1 MISLTGTFLLAAWLS
16 AGAVSFYV
24 VRDAFSPDKLVLAML
39 GLFFADIFFDD
50 YSLKLCFVYALLI
63 LTLAVTVVLA
73 RGPILRHSRMASV
86 ASAPSGTHFKNGVPL
101 VGYKFFWLVSLP
113 ALVAQVYMIQI
124 FGGIEGY
131 INSLALRVVE
141 FRGLGPII
149 ALIKTYSIVNLIYF
163 SFLVTRR
170 KRKIRH
176 VVIYGLHLLI
186 FVVMTLLT
194 GSRGSLLINFVLM
207 ALIYHH
213 SVRRIRTL
221 WLFIFAVGALL
232 TASVLEV
239 ARQGVAFKDGVL
251 ITGLS
256 EVRQPEKQATFGW
269 AKYGLIPLELV
280 LEASH
285 VNMYYGSTYL
295 TVLTNIIPRDIW
307 PTKPDTGGLIL
318 TKEYTGD
325 AWGGSSNLSTGII
338 PEAIIN
344 FGQPLGIVLGALQFG
359 MLVGGLLLYY
369 VRYRRRLVMNDPY
382 KFIDSVRFSYITWGM
397 AGLVTGEFTNVM
409 VNLVIQ
415 LTTVWAVY
423 RLIRLFSN
431 GSARRSARR
440 LPRLPDYPSR
450 HLGAHAQK

>member
-1 MISLTGTFLLAAWLS
+1 MISLTGTFLPALWLS
-16 AGAVSFYV
+16 AAAVSFYV

-39 GLFFADIFFDD
+39 GLFFGDIFFHD
-50 YSLKLCFVYALLI
+50 YSLELCFVYALLI
-63 LTLAVTVVLA
+63 LTLVVTVVVLA
-73 RGPILRHSRMASV
+73 RGPILRHSRRMASV
-86 ASAPSGTHFKNGVPL
+86 ASAPSGTHFKSGVQV

-131 INSLALRVVE
+131 INSLGPRVVE

-149 ALIKTYSIVNLIYF
+149 ALIRTYSIVNLIYF

-186 FVVMTLLT
+186 FVVMALLT

-232 TASVLEV
+232 AASVLEV

-256 EVRQPEKQATFGW
+256 EVRQAEKQATFGW
-269 AKYGLIPLELV
+269 AKYGLIPLESI
-280 LEASH
+280 LEAGH
-285 VNMYYGSTYL
+285 VNMYYGFTYL

-307 PTKPDTGGLIL
+307 PTKPATGGVIL
-318 TKEYTGD
+318 TKEYTSD
-325 AWGGSSNLSTGII
+325 AWRGFSNLSTGII

-344 FGQPLGIVLGALQFG
+344 FGKPLGILFGVLQFA

-369 VRYRRRLVMNDPY
+369 AWYRRRLAMNDRY

-397 AGLVTGEFTNVM
+397 AGLIAGEFTNVM
-409 VNLVIQ
+409 LNLVIQ

-423 RLIRLFSN
+423 RLIRLPPI
-431 GSARRSARR
+431 GPRAR

-450 HLGAHAQK
+450 HLGAHVQK